1 MKVTGIISALV
12 FVPLAL
18 AQAADPSSAPV
29 STTPGPTTASSSAY
43 SSQSSTKSGSAPS
56 TSPTATG
63 SVGTDISQDSLTESY
78 SSDSA
83 NPFIPASISTTCSD
97 FLTRL
102 NSDATISKCLGSL
115 TTVLSDFT
123 SGPGSAS
130 AVPKALDAFC
140 TSNSCVDSKIRPK
153 LTEFKDA
160 CSDELIGANPN
171 DLVIKQYDIWYSLIP
186 FKSSICV
193 KGSSEYCLLNIYAG
207 TGSSGTQSTVARR
220 SDLSYAAGHLASTVG
235 KRAQS
240 VIVPN
245 TSTYR
250 NSNLMYLF
258 ISPNTPADK
267 LCTPCTQE
275 ILSVYSAFGT
285 AVPHA
290 LGAAQSPLLGGQAE
304 LWPALG
310 EKCPAGF
317 AEEITKMAGIDITGE
332 TGGAAT
338 MAASYFTTMAAA
350 FAAAIALF

>member
-43 SSQSSTKSGSAPS
+43 TTQSSTKSGSAPS

-207 TGSSGTQSTVARR
+207 TGSSGTQSTVAV
-220 SDLSYAAGHLASTVG
+220 D
-235 KRAQS
+235 
-240 VIVPN
+240 P
-245 TSTYR
+245 TYR
-250 NSNLMYLF
+250 MPPA
-258 ISPNTPADK
+258 ISRAPSAS
-267 LCTPCTQE
+267 E

-285 AVPHA
+285 AVPMLSEQPRA
-290 LGAAQSPLLGGQAE
+290 RFLAARLNFGRV
-304 LWPALG
+304 G

>member
-43 SSQSSTKSGSAPS
+43 TTQSSTKSGSAPS

-140 TSNSCVDSKIRPK
+140 TPT
-153 LTEFKDA
+153 L
-160 CSDELIGANPN
+160 
-171 DLVIKQYDIWYSLIP
+171 
-186 FKSSICV
+186 SICV

-250 NSNLMYLF
+250 NSNL
-258 ISPNTPADK
+258 IRA
-267 LCTPCTQE
+267 
-275 ILSVYSAFGT
+275 
-285 AVPHA
+285 HA